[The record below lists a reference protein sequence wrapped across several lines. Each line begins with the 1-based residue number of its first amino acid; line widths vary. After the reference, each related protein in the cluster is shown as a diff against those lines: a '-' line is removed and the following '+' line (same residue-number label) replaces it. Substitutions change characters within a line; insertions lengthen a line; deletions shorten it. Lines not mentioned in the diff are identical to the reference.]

1 MITFHIGEVMQ
12 YIFFG
17 KFFNLFFHWSYE
29 VRDKFYFFI
38 LYIVGH
44 RLKDVVPF
52 RDIEDLKYIK
62 KSNFNEITGN
72 ALHKSLGELLNTKL
86 NIIKELQNIILV
98 QNYDMNYNNIIN
110 PIKYAKILCQIPE
123 DVQKNIVIGINHYEN
138 VFQEY
143 QTFID
148 LNKNKIKS
156 EMQYPEL
163 ELILPK
169 DD

>member
-1 MITFHIGEVMQ
+1 
-12 YIFFG
+12 
-17 KFFNLFFHWSYE
+17 
-29 VRDKFYFFI
+29 
-38 LYIVGH
+38 
-44 RLKDVVPF
+44 
-52 RDIEDLKYIK
+52 
-62 KSNFNEITGN
+62 
-72 ALHKSLGELLNTKL
+72 
-86 NIIKELQNIILV
+86 
-98 QNYDMNYNNIIN
+98 MNYNNIIN

-156 EMQYPEL
+156 EIQYPEL